1 MTSTTLRGTLIAQAT
16 VPGTDVRIRIQKIAA
31 TAGDY
36 FVTSVNVTDPG
47 DDNYAA
53 GQARTEEEARVLANA
68 YWTSAVKRR
77 DRKVVKHVLRV
88 PHAADTVPAGRY
100 AVEVD
105 GKLGFFKV
113 DQPTEG
119 RWAGYTFVKQM
130 ASDTEYAVRGDR
142 KDLVLSAIANAPQA
156 ASVRYGREIGA
167 CGVCGRTL
175 TDEGSRARG
184 IGPIC
189 ADKMGW

>member
-1 MTSTTLRGTLIAQAT
+1 MTNTLGGTLITQAT
-16 VPGTDVRIRIQKIAA
+16 VPGTDVRIRIRKVRG

-36 FVTSVNVTDPG
+36 SVTSVNVTDPG

-100 AVEVD
+100 AIEVD

-156 ASVRYGREIGA
+156 ASIRYGREIGK

-175 TDEGSRARG
+175 TNEESRAAG

-189 ADKMGW
+189 RGELGW